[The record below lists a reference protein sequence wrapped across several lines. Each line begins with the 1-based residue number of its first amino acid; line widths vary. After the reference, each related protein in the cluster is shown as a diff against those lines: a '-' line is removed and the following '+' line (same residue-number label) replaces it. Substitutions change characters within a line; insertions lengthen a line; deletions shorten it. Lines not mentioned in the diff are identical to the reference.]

1 MTAPH
6 KAESFDDFWPR
17 YVVAHRNPLNRAFHY
32 VGTSCA
38 VLCVAAGVITWQ
50 PWCFVAAPLAGYG
63 PAWLGHFFVEH
74 NRPATFENVGFS
86 LIGDFKMLW
95 LALHR
100 KMALE
105 VTRLVGGPHAARGT
119 ADASSAPAAPA
130 RPDTARDP
138 LA

>member
-6 KAESFDDFWPR
+6 KVDSFDDFWPH
-17 YVVAHRNPLNRAFHY
+17 YVGAHRSPVNRGFHY

-38 VLCVAAGVITWQ
+38 LLCVAAGVITWQ
-50 PWCFVAAPLAGYG
+50 PWYFAAAPIAGYG

-74 NRPATFENVGFS
+74 NRPATFDYVGFS
-86 LIGDFKMLW
+86 LLGDFKMLW
-95 LALHR
+95 LALRR

-105 VTRLVGGPHAARGT
+105 VTRLFGAAQAARAAQG
-119 ADASSAPAAPA
+119 ASDAPSAGDSA
-130 RPDTARDP
+130 RGRP